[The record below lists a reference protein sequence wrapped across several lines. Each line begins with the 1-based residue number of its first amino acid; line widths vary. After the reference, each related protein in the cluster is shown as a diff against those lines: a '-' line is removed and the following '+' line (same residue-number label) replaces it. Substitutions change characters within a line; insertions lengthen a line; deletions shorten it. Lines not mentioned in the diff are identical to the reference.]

1 MKDCRI
7 SEIILSE
14 KQIKKGIKRA
24 AKWINSE
31 FKDKQPIIIGILKGC
46 IPFYGKIIPQLTID
60 CYTEF
65 MAVYSFHGG
74 TQASTEPEIK
84 LDISTEIQGK
94 DLIILEDI
102 IDTARTLS
110 KIKNRLLENG
120 AKSVT
125 IVTLLDKPT
134 GRKVDLKADYSCF
147 KIPDKFL
154 VGFGLD
160 YKELFRNLPYVG
172 VLKPEFIEKG
182 E

>member
-1 MKDCRI
+1 
-7 SEIILSE
+7 
-14 KQIKKGIKRA
+14 
-24 AKWINSE
+24 
-31 FKDKQPIIIGILKGC
+31 
-46 IPFYGKIIPQLTID
+46 
-60 CYTEF
+60 

-134 GRKVDLKADYSCF
+134 GRKVELTADYSCF
-147 KIPDKFL
+147 EIPDKFL